1 MATGPTC
8 SACPLAGWAWPASAT
23 CKAAI
28 SSHARPSLRNALLRS
43 TARSRSFRDARAQ
56 TLQNVI
62 AHPQRI
68 GHDRQRR
75 IHGRARREEAAIHDV
90 EILKIMGLAIY
101 VQRRGF
107 GIMPKA
113 DGAVLMSDA
122 RQRNA
127 LSDIQVASKQS
138 FMALMAVHRAVLVFQ
153 RLLELGL
160 QALVCIQVVR
170 RVRQYDFAVAIDGD
184 AVLR

>member
-8 SACPLAGWAWPASAT
+8 SACPLADPVWPASEA
-23 CKAAI
+23 CMAAN
-28 SSHARPSLRNALLRS
+28 SSHARLSLRNALLRS

-68 GHDRQRR
+68 GHDGQRR
-75 IHGRARREEAAIHDV
+75 IHRRARREEAAIHDV

-113 DGAVLMSDA
+113 DGAVLMGDA

-127 LSDIQVASKQS
+127 LPHVKVAAK
-138 FMALMAVHRAVLVFQ
+138 
-153 RLLELGL
+153 
-160 QALVCIQVVR
+160 
-170 RVRQYDFAVAIDGD
+170 
-184 AVLR
+184 